1 MRSRLPRS
9 WPLDCAEWLAAR
21 RCRVRNSCGNARR
34 PWRAAARLR
43 CVAACGA
50 CCLAG
55 VPGAVGPGRCVC
67 WWVAARPRAVRA
79 TSFARRVGSK
89 PGLAAVCAGG
99 RCPTRVCCS
108 WCRCCCGR
116 RRARPPARS
125 PHALL
130 SLGVVDLE
138 ACPGPPDPTAPS
150 IPVGL
155 VSLIGGLV
163 PCFEAWP
170 GPAAVSE
177 ISHVIP
183 LGLFQDLNCDRWNCN
198 VCGRSPKVTVGN
210 YVRLLFSSGPVAA
223 YQHPGLALRALRH
236 PSLRGR
242 L

>member
-1 MRSRLPRS
+1 MR
-9 WPLDCAEWLAAR
+9 E
-21 RCRVRNSCGNARR
+21 
-34 PWRAAARLR
+34 RAAGRGGGRGVGVGGWVGWVFARGGCGGPGGR
-43 CVAACGA
+43 PRVCVAWLLVVLVASLVFRAPSGRAAVC
-50 CCLAG
+50 AG
-55 VPGAVGPGRCVC
+55 GLL
-67 WWVAARPRAVRA
+67 AVRA
-79 TSFARRVGSK
+79 ASFARRVVSK

-198 VCGRSPKVTVGN
+198 V
-210 YVRLLFSSGPVAA
+210 F
-223 YQHPGLALRALRH
+223 GLC
-236 PSLRGR
+236 
-242 L
+242 

>member
-1 MRSRLPRS
+1 MRSRSPRS

-108 WCRCCCGR
+108 WCLLPRWCCGC
-116 RRARPPARS
+116 RRAWPLCVLVACSPSAQRASLGASSRSPAWPRRRPPAPR
-125 PHALL
+125 
-130 SLGVVDLE
+130 
-138 ACPGPPDPTAPS
+138 PGPPVPPVPS
-150 IPVGL
+150 TPAGL
-155 VSLIGGLV
+155 
-163 PCFEAWP
+163 
-170 GPAAVSE
+170 
-177 ISHVIP
+177 
-183 LGLFQDLNCDRWNCN
+183 
-198 VCGRSPKVTVGN
+198 GRCE
-210 YVRLLFSSGPVAA
+210 
-223 YQHPGLALRALRH
+223 
-236 PSLRGR
+236 
-242 L
+242 